1 MDGAAQCVELAM
13 TEGGIKN
20 VHCICLAFFPASIVL
35 AGKKFPA
42 PPLLLDDAIETRA
55 ARMYKVTAPI
65 REAGVSNR

>member
-13 TEGGIKN
+13 TKGGIKN
-20 VHCICLAFFPASIVL
+20 VHGICLAFFPASIVL

-55 ARMYKVTAPI
+55 AAMDRRILISDRKT
-65 REAGVSNR
+65 